1 MSEAVEP
8 WLTRRCFIY
17 CNWKSLSQSEGVL
30 SAPAQ
35 GIKVDN
41 DAMDVPA
48 AAIGVLHFMELTLGE
63 IDFYRSTSCIA
74 AAPVF
79 LKLLSQIAAKH
90 ATM

>member
-1 MSEAVEP
+1 MDDAS
-8 WLTRRCFIY
+8 
-17 CNWKSLSQSEGVL
+17 
-30 SAPAQ
+30 

-90 ATM
+90 ATMVVPFGRWLVQFGVSQSFEFLLYRCMYD